1 MPFQCVVREIV
12 QDITGGPWNTR
23 KGIPYSIFSFRDATL
38 LPVIQEA
45 AEAYLV
51 ELFKDTNLYV
61 RVTRVLFATFFF
73 VIAIATATSPKKV
86 ITTATATTSQK
97 SNRYYYRYFGE
108 VTSLLFR
115 YF

>member
-51 ELFKDTNLYV
+51 ELFEDTNIKKD
-61 RVTRVLFATFFF
+61 FFLES
-73 VIAIATATSPKKV
+73 ISDGEAKKSKNNGQE
-86 ITTATATTSQK
+86 I
-97 SNRYYYRYFGE
+97 
-108 VTSLLFR
+108 
-115 YF
+115 